1 MASASASPAS
11 PSSIPASAHRD
22 TLVDPGAS
30 LLLEIGCEELPSSF
44 VDGALAALPALVAT
58 RLANLRIPHGEV
70 KALGTARRLSVL
82 VHDVRDRQLDLDEE
96 VVGPPE
102 AAAYKD
108 GAPTRAAEAFAQKLG
123 LPVSALRIETKEA
136 VGKQKAGRFVIG
148 RRQETGRKSDE
159 LLGAALGALCG
170 EIPFRKSMRWGAG
183 DATFGRPVQ
192 WLVALYGDKVL
203 DVRFAGIRSGGS
215 SRGHRFL
222 APAPFDIPSADAYVA
237 VLRERHVL
245 VDREERARTMMERV
259 SAAATAAGGTY
270 DPEPYLVDENASLV
284 EEPHVVTGS
293 FDPAFLALPAAV
305 IRSVARGHQKYF
317 CVQKDEDTLLP
328 HYLCVANTA
337 NDPKVVAKGNDRVM
351 RARLSDARFF
361 FEEDKKVSFDTRV
374 EKLAGIVFHN
384 RLGTVRQKVDRIAK
398 LTARIAAD
406 LALPAAETELAV
418 RAAQLCKA
426 DLVALMVGEFPELQG
441 EMGRAYAIAAGEDAR
456 VADAIRDHYK
466 PAGAKDDVAPT
477 AIAAVVG
484 LADRLDTL
492 VGCFAVGLS
501 PTGAA
506 DPFAL
511 RRACLGIL
519 RTLMDKGQASE
530 SSFGKVDWRAWLGA
544 AYDGFAGTTLDL
556 TREETV
562 AKVELF
568 AAERLRG
575 VLAGDSSN
583 SVADAVLTGVT
594 RAPGSSD
601 AGAPVLAYPAIAGWK
616 ARELAKVVEAGKL
629 GTARTVAKRL
639 RGIAGQ
645 AKPVFHELGS
655 GGGDADDAAIAHLVR
670 QIDEQTRDL
679 ASPEQIGSALL
690 AFGQV
695 ADTLEQI
702 FLRKLINDPKDAATP
717 QRLELLSYGADC
729 MLRLGDFSRLG

>member
-1 MASASASPAS
+1 
-11 PSSIPASAHRD
+11 
-22 TLVDPGAS
+22 
-30 LLLEIGCEELPSSF
+30 
-44 VDGALAALPALVAT
+44 
-58 RLANLRIPHGEV
+58 
-70 KALGTARRLSVL
+70 
-82 VHDVRDRQLDLDEE
+82 
-96 VVGPPE
+96 
-102 AAAYKD
+102 
-108 GAPTRAAEAFAQKLG
+108 
-123 LPVSALRIETKEA
+123 
-136 VGKQKAGRFVIG
+136 
-148 RRQETGRKSDE
+148 
-159 LLGAALGALCG
+159 
-170 EIPFRKSMRWGAG
+170 
-183 DATFGRPVQ
+183 
-192 WLVALYGDKVL
+192 
-203 DVRFAGIRSGGS
+203 
-215 SRGHRFL
+215 
-222 APAPFDIPSADAYVA
+222 
-237 VLRERHVL
+237 
-245 VDREERARTMMERV
+245 
-259 SAAATAAGGTY
+259 
-270 DPEPYLVDENASLV
+270 
-284 EEPHVVTGS
+284 
-293 FDPAFLALPAAV
+293 
-305 IRSVARGHQKYF
+305 VARGHQKYF

-645 AKPVFHELGS
+645 AGVPRARQRRRRRRRRGHRAPGSPDRRADPRPRLARADRFRAPRLRSGS
-655 GGGDADDAAIAHLVR
+655 GHPRADLPAQADQRPEGCGDPAAARAAVVRGGLHAPPGRLQSPGVR
-670 QIDEQTRDL
+670 
-679 ASPEQIGSALL
+679 P
-690 AFGQV
+690 V
-695 ADTLEQI
+695 
-702 FLRKLINDPKDAATP
+702 
-717 QRLELLSYGADC
+717 
-729 MLRLGDFSRLG
+729 GDVSRLG